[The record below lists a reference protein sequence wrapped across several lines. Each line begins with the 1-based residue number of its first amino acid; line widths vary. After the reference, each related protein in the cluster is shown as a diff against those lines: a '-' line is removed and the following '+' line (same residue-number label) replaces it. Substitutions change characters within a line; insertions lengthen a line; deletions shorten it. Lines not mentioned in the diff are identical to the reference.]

1 MKRCFLAALLVCGL
15 LLTAMPVQATD
26 TAATAAATAAASAAV
41 TEAASEGATAGAS
54 AAANATAETVAAAEA
69 DDSTGQDAAAPL
81 ILKGPATAAKLSF
94 QEVAAGKLLVSARDQ
109 ADAPI
114 LGLGLPDFRLNK
126 GNRQAKVLS
135 VEPLETDMQ
144 IPLNIVLVVDNSFSM
159 KQRGA
164 VAPLMEA
171 LEAFFKTV
179 RPIDNIHAVVFDE
192 DQTLAV
198 GAQELRLSSYNSS
211 NVAELRSFFQQ
222 SFHKNLT
229 NGTYLYDG
237 IAAGL
242 EIARSMPAKEN
253 KFLVVF
259 SDGKDLNS
267 QVDTDSLLTKAGG
280 IDNFTAYTVDFTPAT
295 TTDPFLERFA
305 GTAGGRTW
313 KAASA
318 SELVPIFE
326 AFSTTIL
333 HRYVVTYR
341 FLHAPEGL
349 LGMAPAQVTIEEI
362 TTLDSAPLLNHIY
375 FDEGQSELPQKYQLL
390 PDLAATESFD
400 DTQLRGVMEKY
411 SHVLNIIGKRMR
423 DNGDAKITLVGCNA
437 NVGVEKG
444 RQDLSKSRAE
454 AVKAYLRYIWSI
466 PAERIEVVAQ
476 NLPTAPSTSRNPQG
490 QAENRRVEILS
501 GHPAIL
507 DTVQSTYFQAVTDTE
522 RILLKPEVT
531 AEAGIASW
539 QVALFGDETQI
550 GVREGQGA
558 PPAEIP
564 FEVNAIGLDKLAS
577 FKTLEARMTITDKEG
592 KALEKESGDLVEIH
606 YVQREQQLAERKG
619 YRVREKYALI
629 LFDYDSDEV
638 KDRNQIIMNRIIQR
652 LEKFPEA
659 QVAITGHTDNIGKD
673 DYNLALSDRRALV
686 VNDQIALAGALAPGK
701 LSYSGAGPFAP
712 LYDNTLP
719 EGRALNRTVTVAL
732 EYAAPE
738 S

>member
-15 LLTAMPVQATD
+15 SLIVTPVWATD
-26 TAATAAATAAASAAV
+26 SAASTVANEQEGTDTTQQTAAK
-41 TEAASEGATAGAS
+41 
-54 AAANATAETVAAAEA
+54 AEA
-69 DDSTGQDAAAPL
+69 DAAPL
-81 ILKGPATAAKLSF
+81 DLKGPAKAVKLSF
-94 QEVAAGKLLVSARDQ
+94 QEVAAGKLVVSARDA
-109 ADAPI
+109 ADEPI
-114 LGLGLPDFRLNK
+114 LGLEMPDFQLRQ
-126 GNRQAKVLS
+126 GDRQAKILS
-135 VEPLETDMQ
+135 VEPLETDMD

-171 LEAFFKTV
+171 LEAFYKTV

-192 DQTLAV
+192 DKTMDVEGQALRLNSFNSANV
-198 GAQELRLSSYNSS
+198 DELRT
-211 NVAELRSFFQQ
+211 FFQS
-222 SFHKNLT
+222 SFDKGLT

-242 EIARSMPAKEN
+242 EIARGMPAKEN

-267 QVDTDSLLTKAGG
+267 QVPTESLITKAGP
-280 IDNFTAYTVDFTPAT
+280 IENFTAYTVDFTPAT

-305 GTAGGRTW
+305 STAGGRTW

-341 FLHAPEGL
+341 FLHAPEGF
-349 LGMAPAQVTIEEI
+349 LGLTPNQVTIEEI

-375 FDEGQSELPQKYQLL
+375 FEEGQSDLPQKYQLL

-411 SHVLNIIGKRMR
+411 RNVLNITGKRLR
-423 DNGDAKITLVGCNA
+423 ENPEAKITLVGCNA
-437 NVGVEKG
+437 NIGPEKG
-444 RQDLSKSRAE
+444 REDLSKSRAE
-454 AVKAYLRYIWSI
+454 AVRAYLRYIWSI
-466 PAERIEVVAQ
+466 PAERIEVEAR
-476 NLPTAPSTSRNPQG
+476 NLPAAPSTSRNPEG

-501 GHPAIL
+501 DHPAIL

-522 RILLKPEVT
+522 KILLTPDVS
-531 AEAGIASW
+531 AEAGIAIW
-539 QVALFGDETQI
+539 QVALYGDETQI
-550 GVREGQGA
+550 DLQEGQGD
-558 PPAEIP
+558 PPAEIA
-564 FEVNAIGLDKLAS
+564 FEVDAIGLDKLAG
-577 FKTLEARMTITDKEG
+577 FQTLAARMTITDKEG
-592 KALEKESGDLVEIH
+592 KTLEKESGDLVEIR
-606 YVQREQQLAERKG
+606 YVQRKQQLAERKG

-629 LFDYDSDEV
+629 LFDYDSDEI
-638 KDRNQIIMNRIIQR
+638 KDRNQIIMNRIIKR
-652 LEKFPEA
+652 LEQFPQA
-659 QVAITGHTDNIGKD
+659 QVTITGHTDNIGKD

-686 VNDQIALAGALAPGK
+686 VNDQIALAGATAPGK
-701 LSYSGAGPFAP
+701 VSYSGAGPFAP
-712 LYDNTLP
+712 LYDNALP

-732 EYAAPE
+732 EYDAPE
-738 S
+738 

>member
-15 LLTAMPVQATD
+15 VLVVLPAQATD
-26 TAATAAATAAASAAV
+26 TAAPAAASGEADPAED
-41 TEAASEGATAGAS
+41 TGAASE
-54 AAANATAETVAAAEA
+54 V
-69 DDSTGQDAAAPL
+69 DQDAVQTKAAPSQGEEAPL
-81 ILKGPATAAKLSF
+81 TLKGPTAASKLSY
-94 QEVAAGKLLVSARDQ
+94 QEVAAGKLVVSARDQ
-109 ADAPI
+109 ADEPI
-114 LGLGLPDFRLNK
+114 MGLGLTDFLINK
-126 GNRQAKVLS
+126 GDRQAKILG
-135 VEPLETDMQ
+135 VEPLETDMD

-164 VAPLMEA
+164 VAPLLEA
-171 LEAFFKTV
+171 LEAFYKTV
-179 RPIDNIHAVVFDE
+179 RPIDNINAVVFDE
-192 DQTLAV
+192 DKTLDV
-198 GAQELRLSSYNSS
+198 GGQALRLNSFNSANVEELRT
-211 NVAELRSFFQQ
+211 FFQS
-222 SFHKNLT
+222 SFDKGLT

-237 IAAGL
+237 VAAGL
-242 EIARSMPAKEN
+242 SIVRNMPAKEN

-267 QVDTDSLLTKAGG
+267 QVETDALLSQAGG

-349 LGMAPAQVTIEEI
+349 IGMAPSQVTIEEI

-375 FDEGQSELPQKYQLL
+375 FGEGESEIPPKYQLL

-411 SHVLNIIGKRMR
+411 GHVLNIIGKRMR
-423 DNGDAKITLVGCNA
+423 ANPDATITLVGCNA
-437 NVGVEKG
+437 NVGAEKG
-444 RQDLSKSRAE
+444 REDLSKSRAE
-454 AVKAYLRYIWSI
+454 AVRAYLRYIWSV
-466 PAERIEVVAQ
+466 PADRVEVAAQ
-476 NLPTAPSTSRNPQG
+476 NLPSAPSTSRNPEG
-490 QAENRRVEILS
+490 QAENRRVEIVS
-501 GHPAIL
+501 DHPAIL

-522 RILLKPEVT
+522 QIVLKPDVS
-531 AEAGIASW
+531 AEAGIATW
-539 QVALFGDETQI
+539 QVTLYGDETQI
-550 GVREGQGA
+550 GAEEGQGA

-564 FEVNAIGLDKLAS
+564 FEVAAIGLDKLAG
-577 FKTLEARMTITDKEG
+577 FETLTARMIITDKEG
-592 KALEKESGDLVEIH
+592 KQLEKESGDLVEVR
-606 YVQREQQLAERKG
+606 YVQRKQQLAERKG
-619 YRVREKYALI
+619 YRVQEKYALI
-629 LFDYDSDEV
+629 LFDYDSDVV

-652 LEKFPEA
+652 LEKFPQA
-659 QVAITGHTDNIGKD
+659 QVTITGHTDNIGKD

-686 VNDQIALAGALAPGK
+686 VNDQIALAGASASGK
-701 LSYSGAGPFAP
+701 VSYSGAGPFAP
-712 LYDNTLP
+712 LYDNALP

-738 S
+738 